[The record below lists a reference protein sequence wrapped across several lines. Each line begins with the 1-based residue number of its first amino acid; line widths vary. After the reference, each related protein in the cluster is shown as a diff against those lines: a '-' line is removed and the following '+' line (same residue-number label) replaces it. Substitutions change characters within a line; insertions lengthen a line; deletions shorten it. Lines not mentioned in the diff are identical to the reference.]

1 MTVFGSLGDLLAINI
16 QKNETI
22 RSRNLKHVGGYET
35 SRRSFDQSFVGDFS
49 TRNMEAGSVSKPEI
63 KEGAPTC
70 KFRPACHNW
79 MQQNA
84 PKNLCNGASS
94 RCAELSETVP
104 ECNNYSPVHE
114 WDKENPPPSLVR
126 LHNPPRAVRLRR
138 SQIIIARNA
147 RNSD

>member
-1 MTVFGSLGDLLAINI
+1 MSDDMKRADEASTKASSAISLL
-16 QKNETI
+16 ETW
-22 RSRNLKHVGGYET
+22 
-35 SRRSFDQSFVGDFS
+35 
-49 TRNMEAGSVSKPEI
+49 AGSVSKPEI
-63 KEGAPTC
+63 KEGPPTC
-70 KFRPACHNW
+70 KFRPAWHNW

-84 PKNLCNGASS
+84 PKNLYNGASS

-114 WDKENPPPSLVR
+114 WVKENPPPSLVR
-126 LHNPPRAVRLRR
+126 LHNPPRPVRLRR